1 MSYETVEAIP
11 DLPRCGW
18 VPPTDPLYTHY
29 HDTEWGRPI
38 RDGKALFSKLIQ
50 DGQQAGLAWI
60 TILRKREEMLR
71 VYDGFDPDKVALYTD
86 KDRERLL
93 GNAGII
99 RSKLKINATIS
110 NAQIFVKMRDEEGID
125 FSDYLWD
132 FVGGAPIQNAW
143 KDFKDAPVDSPE
155 SIAMSKD
162 LKKRGF
168 KFVGPVILYAFMQAV
183 GMINDHS
190 TDCHAYGCLLYTS
203 PSPRDQRGSRMP
215 SSA

>member
-1 MSYETVEAIP
+1 MSYETVESIP

-38 RDGKALFSKLIQ
+38 RDSKALFSKLIQ

-93 GNAGII
+93 ANAGII

-125 FSDYLWD
+125 FSDYLWN

-143 KDFKDAPVDSPE
+143 KDFKDAPVDNPE

-162 LKKRGF
+162 MKKRGF

-183 GMINDHS
+183 GMINDHAV
-190 TDCHAYGCLLYTS
+190 DCHAYAPCQKLG
-203 PSPRDQRGSRMP
+203 
-215 SSA
+215 

>member
-1 MSYETVEAIP
+1 MTYDVIP

-18 VPPTDPLYTHY
+18 VAPTDPLYTHY

-38 RDGKALFSKLIQ
+38 WDDKALFSKLIQ

-71 VYDGFDPDKVALYTD
+71 VYDGFDPDKVAQYTD

-93 GNAGII
+93 SNAGII
-99 RSKLKINATIS
+99 RSKLKINATIT
-110 NAQIFVKMRDEEGID
+110 NAQIFVKMRDEENIN
-125 FSDYLWD
+125 FSQYLWD
-132 FVGGAPIQNAW
+132 FVGGKPIQNKW
-143 KDFKDAPVDSPE
+143 KNFKDAPVDSPE

-183 GMINDHS
+183 GMINDHAVG
-190 TDCHAYGCLLYTS
+190 CHAYEPCKQLG
-203 PSPRDQRGSRMP
+203 
-215 SSA
+215 

>member
-1 MSYETVEAIP
+1 MTYETIP

-38 RDGKALFSKLIQ
+38 RDSKALFSKLIQ

-71 VYDGFDPDKVALYTD
+71 VYHGFDPDKLAHYTD

-99 RSKLKINATIS
+99 RSKLKINAAIS
-110 NAQIFVKMRDEEGID
+110 NAQVFVKMRDEDGID
-125 FSDYLWD
+125 FSDYLWS
-132 FVGGAPIQNAW
+132 FVGGTPIQNTW
-143 KDFKDAPVDSPE
+143 KDFKDAPVDSAE

-162 LKKRGF
+162 MKKRGF

-183 GMINDHS
+183 GMINDHAV
-190 TDCHAYGCLLYTS
+190 DCHAYEPCKKLG
-203 PSPRDQRGSRMP
+203 
-215 SSA
+215 

>member
-1 MSYETVEAIP
+1 M
-11 DLPRCGW
+11 PRCGW

-29 HDTEWGRPI
+29 HDMEWGRPVW
-38 RDGKALFSKLIQ
+38 DDKALFRKLIL

-60 TILRKREEMLR
+60 TILRKREEMIR
-71 VYDGFDPDKVALYTD
+71 AYDNFDPDKLIHYTD

-110 NAQIFVKMRDEEGID
+110 NAQIFVKMRDED
-125 FSDYLWD
+125 NLNFSNYLWS
-132 FVGGAPIQNAW
+132 FVDGKPIQNTWA
-143 KDFKDAPVDSPE
+143 DFKDAPVKSAE
-155 SIAMSKD
+155 SEALSKD

-168 KFVGPVILYAFMQAV
+168 KFVGPVIVYAFMQAV

-190 TDCHAYGCLLYTS
+190 TDCHAYGPCKEAGCKNAGL
-203 PSPRDQRGSRMP
+203 
-215 SSA
+215 

>member
-1 MSYETVEAIP
+1 MSYLSQDAIP
-11 DLPRCGW
+11 DLVRCGW

-38 RDGKALFSKLIQ
+38 RDSKALFSKLIQ

-71 VYDGFDPDKVALYTD
+71 VYHGFDPDKLAHYTD

-99 RSKLKINATIS
+99 RSKLKINAAIS
-110 NAQIFVKMRDEEGID
+110 NAQVFVKMRDEEGIE
-125 FSDYLWD
+125 FSDYLWS
-132 FVGGAPIQNAW
+132 FVGGTPIQNTW
-143 KDFKDAPVDSPE
+143 KDFKDAPVDSAE

-162 LKKRGF
+162 MKKRGF

-183 GMINDHS
+183 GMINDHAVN
-190 TDCHAYGCLLYTS
+190 CHAYEVCKS
-203 PSPRDQRGSRMP
+203 
-215 SSA
+215 

>member
-1 MSYETVEAIP
+1 MTYDIIP

-38 RDGKALFSKLIQ
+38 WDSKALFSKLIQ

-71 VYDGFDPDKVALYTD
+71 AYDGFDPDKLIHYTD
-86 KDRERLL
+86 KDRESLL
-93 GNAGII
+93 SNAGVI
-99 RSKLKINATIS
+99 RSKLKVNATIT
-110 NAQIFVKMRDEEGID
+110 NAHIFVKMRDEENID
-125 FSDYLWD
+125 FNEYLWD
-132 FVGGAPIQNAW
+132 FVGGAPVQNKW
-143 KDFKDAPVDSPE
+143 KDFKDAPVDSPA

-162 LKKRGF
+162 MKKRGF

-183 GMINDHS
+183 GMINDHALG
-190 TDCHAYGCLLYTS
+190 CHAYEPC
-203 PSPRDQRGSRMP
+203 RDLMHT
-215 SSA
+215 

>member
-1 MSYETVEAIP
+1 MTYDVIP

-29 HDTEWGRPI
+29 HDAEWGRPI
-38 RDGKALFSKLIQ
+38 RDSKALFSKLIQ

-71 VYDGFDPDKVALYTD
+71 AYDGFDPDKLIHYTD

-93 GNAGII
+93 SNAGII
-99 RSKLKINATIS
+99 RSKLKVSAAITNAH
-110 NAQIFVKMRDEEGID
+110 IFVKMRDEDGID
-125 FSDYLWD
+125 FSEYLWD
-132 FVGGAPIQNAW
+132 FVGGSPIQNSW

-162 LKKRGF
+162 MKKRGF

-183 GMINDHS
+183 GMINDHAVG
-190 TDCHAYGCLLYTS
+190 CHAYEPCKKLGK
-203 PSPRDQRGSRMP
+203 
-215 SSA
+215 

>member
-1 MSYETVEAIP
+1 MTYNVIP

-38 RDGKALFSKLIQ
+38 WDSKLLFSKLIQ

-71 VYDGFDPDKVALYTD
+71 AYDGFDPDKLIHYTD

-93 GNAGII
+93 SNAGII
-99 RSKLKINATIS
+99 RSKLKVNAAIT
-110 NAQIFVKMRDEEGID
+110 NAHIFVKMRDEDGID
-125 FSDYLWD
+125 FSEYLWD
-132 FVGGAPIQNAW
+132 FVGGKPIQNTW
-143 KDFKDAPVDSPE
+143 ERFKDAPVESPE

-162 LKKRGF
+162 MKKRGF

-183 GMINDHS
+183 GMINDHAIG
-190 TDCHAYGCLLYTS
+190 CHAYEPCKNLS
-203 PSPRDQRGSRMP
+203 DD
-215 SSA
+215 

>member
-1 MSYETVEAIP
+1 MSYLTQDAIP

-18 VPPTDPLYTHY
+18 STANDPLYTHY

-38 RDGKALFSKLIQ
+38 RDSKLLFSKLIQ

-71 VYDGFDPDKVALYTD
+71 AYDGFDPDKIAYYTD

-93 GNAGII
+93 SNAGII
-99 RSKLKINATIS
+99 RSKLKINAAIS
-110 NAQIFVKMRDEEGID
+110 NAQVFVKMRDEDNID
-125 FSDYLWD
+125 FSEYLWD
-132 FVGGAPIQNAW
+132 FVDGTSIQNAW
-143 KDFKDAPVDSPE
+143 KHFKDAPVDSPE

-162 LKKRGF
+162 MKKRGF

-183 GMINDHS
+183 GMINDHAV
-190 TDCHAYGCLLYTS
+190 DCHAYEPCANLS
-203 PSPRDQRGSRMP
+203 
-215 SSA
+215 